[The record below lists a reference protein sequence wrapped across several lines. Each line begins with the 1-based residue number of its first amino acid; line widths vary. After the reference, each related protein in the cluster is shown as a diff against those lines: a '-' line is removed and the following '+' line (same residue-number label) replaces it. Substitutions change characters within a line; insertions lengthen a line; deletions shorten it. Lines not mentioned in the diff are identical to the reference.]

1 MRRGNRSPR
10 RSTEIEPMKLG
21 FYIPVIG
28 GANEKKW
35 EQVVQTLA
43 ARAAPG
49 WGAES
54 ENAKMKRLD
63 RRNAGISNTSSGRR
77 SA

>member
-1 MRRGNRSPR
+1 
-10 RSTEIEPMKLG
+10 MKLG

-43 ARAAPG
+43 ARAAPEQRPSSARVG
-49 WGAES
+49 GR
-54 ENAKMKRLD
+54 N
-63 RRNAGISNTSSGRR
+63 RRTRR
-77 SA
+77 